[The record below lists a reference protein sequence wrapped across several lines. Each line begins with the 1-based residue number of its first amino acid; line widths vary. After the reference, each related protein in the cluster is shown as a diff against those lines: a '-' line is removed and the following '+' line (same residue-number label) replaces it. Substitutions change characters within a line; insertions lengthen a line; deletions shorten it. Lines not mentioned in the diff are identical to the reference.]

1 MFTVIESSVFIKYAQ
16 AIWSDEE
23 RVAFINWIAINPLAG
38 DVMPGSGGCRKI
50 RWSRRGIGKSGGSR
64 VIYFNHLDAGK
75 IYLMIVYTKSKFD
88 NLPNEFLDQLKK
100 EFNRA

>member
-50 RWSRRGIGKSGGSR
+50 RQ
-64 VIYFNHLDAGK
+64 F
-75 IYLMIVYTKSKFD
+75 TK
-88 NLPNEFLDQLKK
+88 
-100 EFNRA
+100 